1 MAAKLDLTTPPTP
14 LQYFAALVAHDDGL
28 PLLEAAAAIAQHA
41 QPTLDTQAVLAEVDQ
56 LGDVLRRR
64 IPADAGALQR
74 LQLLNRYFFKELGF
88 SGNLNHYEDPAN
100 SDLLQVLA
108 RRRGIPIS
116 LAVLYMELAA
126 HAGLSADGVS
136 FPGHF
141 LVKLHLPQGEVVM
154 DPFSGRSLS
163 RDELEERLQ
172 PWRSRMALSADDEP
186 PLGLF
191 LQAATPRD
199 ILARMLR
206 NLKAIHQGARDL
218 PQLLSVQERLV
229 ALLPDDLLERRD
241 RALIDGQLGRLDRAC
256 TDLAAY
262 LQAHPDAEDA
272 PALRDQLARWR
283 QAPPATLH

>member
-14 LQYFAALVAHDDGL
+14 LQYFTALVAHDDGL

-41 QPTLDTQAVLAEVDQ
+41 QPSLDTQAVLAEVDA
-56 LGDVLRRR
+56 LGDALRRR
-64 IPADAGALQR
+64 LPADAGALQR
-74 LQLLNRYFFKELGF
+74 LQMLNRYFFQELGF
-88 SGNLNHYEDPAN
+88 AGNLNHYEDPAN
-100 SDLLQVLA
+100 SDLSQVLA
-108 RRRGIPIS
+108 RRRGIPIT

-172 PWRSRMALSADDEP
+172 PWRRRMALPADDEP

-191 LQAATPRD
+191 LQASTPRD

-206 NLKAIHQGARDL
+206 NLKAIHEAAHDL

-229 ALLPDDLLERRD
+229 ALLPDDPLERRD

-256 TDLAAY
+256 DDLAVY
-262 LQAHPDAEDA
+262 LHAHPNADDA
-272 PALRDQLARWR
+272 PTLRRQLARWR
-283 QAPPATLH
+283 QSPPAALH

>member
-1 MAAKLDLTTPPTP
+1 MANKLDLTTLPTP
-14 LQYFAALVAHDDGL
+14 LQYFASLVAHDDGL

-56 LGDVLRRR
+56 LGDALRRR

-74 LQLLNRYFFKELGF
+74 LQLLNRYFFHELGF

-100 SDLLQVLA
+100 SDLSQVLA

-116 LAVLYMELAA
+116 LAVLYMELAT

-256 TDLAAY
+256 ADLAAY

-272 PALRDQLARWR
+272 PALRGQLARWR